1 MKNLAEVFEHG
12 LQDVYYAEN
21 QLVEALGKASAA
33 AANKEFKHALGE
45 HIGETKWHI
54 EALGGVF
61 SSIGKEASAE
71 KCDGIEGLI
80 QESEGIVEDT
90 KPGAARDAALIGCC
104 QAIEHYEIARY
115 GTLREWA
122 KVLGYEEA
130 HELLSKVLD
139 QEKAANNKLT
149 NLAVSSLNR
158 ATWDQSQQQGLQNLG
173 NLPGHQPGQGG
184 KEDQL
189 QGGNQQPIRSGTEPE
204 ARDKVSRPVKQQA
217 GVRSKDQPPSH
228 QVRDFHEPQLAG
240 PDGGQT
246 QNRPIPEKRSPISTA
261 LGEKGRGGPKGGS
274 QESGQK
280 EYLEKYEGDPE
291 DRPGPVYPP

>member
-1 MKNLAEVFEHG
+1 MQNLAEAFEHG
-12 LQDVYYAEN
+12 LQDVYYVEN

-33 AANKEFKHALGE
+33 ASNKDFKHALGE

-54 EALGGVF
+54 KALESVF
-61 SSIGKEASAE
+61 KSIGKEASGE

-80 QESEGIVEDT
+80 RESEGIVEDMKT
-90 KPGAARDAALIGCC
+90 GAARDAALIGCC
-104 QAIEHYEIARY
+104 QAVEHYEIARY

-122 KVLGYEEA
+122 KVLGNDEA
-130 HELLSKVLD
+130 HKLLSQVLD

-158 ATWDQSQQQGLQNLG
+158 AAGDQVRQQGLQNQG
-173 NLPGHQPGQGG
+173 NLAGHQPGQGG

-189 QGGNQQPIRSGTEPE
+189 QGGYQQPVRSETESDT
-204 ARDKVSRPVKQQA
+204 RDKVSRPLKQQ
-217 GVRSKDQPPSH
+217 GGIRSKDQPPSH
-228 QVRDFHEPQLAG
+228 QVRNFHEQPLAG
-240 PDGGQT
+240 PEQT
-246 QNRPIPEKRSPISTA
+246 QNRTIPENRSPISTA

-280 EYLEKYEGDPE
+280 EYLEKHEGDPE